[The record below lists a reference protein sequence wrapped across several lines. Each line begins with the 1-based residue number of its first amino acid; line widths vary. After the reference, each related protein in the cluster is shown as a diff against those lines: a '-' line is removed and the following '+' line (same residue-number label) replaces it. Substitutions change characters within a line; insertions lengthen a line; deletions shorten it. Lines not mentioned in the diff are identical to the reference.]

1 MYLVTVKWTV
11 KISSIF
17 VAFLENMN
25 FTRKEAPEA
34 VAVMVD
40 INVTDGS
47 IYSSAYLVKI
57 LLQR

>member
-1 MYLVTVKWTV
+1 M
-11 KISSIF
+11 KISTIF